1 MHEAKAITRWVENN
15 LGRGLSSFYKL
26 EFKELIRLETRKDYE
41 QELLLR
47 MEGWDSKFKAYWERY
62 EEPEVDKV
70 SWWTIKKLGWKGYT
84 DLSLWT
90 TNMSEGNNNLFR

>member
-1 MHEAKAITRWVENN
+1 
-15 LGRGLSSFYKL
+15 
-26 EFKELIRLETRKDYE
+26 
-41 QELLLR
+41 

-62 EEPEVDKV
+62 VERRVDKV

-90 TNMSEGNNNLFR
+90 SNMSEGNNNLFR